1 MVVEPSNLY
10 PARPRHGPKDFAWI
24 LRALSGVLN
33 ANSKPSRPRSGAG
46 SDRSGGEGLAPSTK
60 QPETTLKQ
68 NAVWETRYKRELAA
82 HKRKWK
88 CARRTILLRDGRNG
102 GEPGCLGASKQ
113 RNLLQPRLL
122 AIYQL
127 SSCQIQAENLS

>member
-10 PARPRHGPKDFAWI
+10 PARRRHVPKDFAWI

-68 NAVWETRYKRELAA
+68 NAVWETRYKREAPQRAPVYLYLKAEWSRVGRRA
-82 HKRKWK
+82 GKR
-88 CARRTILLRDGRNG
+88 LDVHGM
-102 GEPGCLGASKQ
+102 
-113 RNLLQPRLL
+113 
-122 AIYQL
+122 QL
-127 SSCQIQAENLS
+127 SDQSE

>member
-68 NAVWETRYKRELAA
+68 NAVWETRYKRELDRCRGPPSGFLVSSSRTALESMKLSKA
-82 HKRKWK
+82 ECFDFAWK
-88 CARRTILLRDGRNG
+88 TI
-102 GEPGCLGASKQ
+102 ECY
-113 RNLLQPRLL
+113 
-122 AIYQL
+122 I
-127 SSCQIQAENLS
+127 